1 MPALLTCIHVERA
14 TPVPSVLALTALCL
28 LYLTSR
34 YCDLL
39 STPRV

>member
-34 YCDLL
+34 YSDLL